1 MLLTRGSI
9 QTVMN
14 DDLIED
20 KSWDLRSLD
29 DEEIEGIIKLNDQ
42 TYEIRDF
49 TSDDLGF
56 LLTHPHNTDALYTDI
71 DAFKINRGPTSV
83 MPYPKYSYRRT
94 PVKRRGKALV
104 MKTNSVKSSSIKKRR
119 RSSSLK
125 KKMKMKHNADNK
137 CDNKCANKSKVPVK
151 KSSTRKRKL
160 RSSSVRYKH
169 PSPIS

>member
-1 MLLTRGSI
+1 MLLTRGSM

-56 LLTHPHNTDALYTDI
+56 LLTHPHTTDAIYTDI
-71 DAFKINRGPTSV
+71 NAFKINRGPTSIV
-83 MPYPKYSYRRT
+83 PYPKYSYRRT

-104 MKTNSVKSSSIKKRR
+104 MKPNPVKSSSMKRKK

-125 KKMKMKHNADNK
+125 KKIKHNSDNK
-137 CDNKCANKSKVPVK
+137 CNNKCANKSNIPVK
-151 KSSTRKRKL
+151 KSSTRKLKL